1 MTDRDILECAISSY
15 GKHAQI
21 RQAVEEL
28 GELIVAI
35 AKYKRGSVGEDA
47 VIDEIADVRIMAMQL
62 SLIFGED
69 DVKDRIVYKLNRLNE
84 RLEKK
89 GV

>member
-1 MTDRDILECAISSY
+1 MTGREVLECAIWAY
-15 GKHAQI
+15 GEHAQT

-35 AKYKRGSVGEDA
+35 AKYRRGSVDKDA

-62 SLIFGED
+62 SLIFGEEA
-69 DVKDRIVYKLNRLNE
+69 VEDRIIYKLNRLNE
-84 RLEKK
+84 RLKKK
-89 GV
+89 G